1 MIKHLR
7 HTEINK
13 SKWDNTIKL
22 SPEGIVYAASW
33 YLDIVSPGWEAL
45 MDDDYK
51 FIFPLC
57 NRSKFG
63 FSYLYQPHFTQQG
76 GLFSISGFPS
86 TNKVKQFLDAIP
98 EKYKLIEINLNTS
111 NHIDAFN
118 TGKVSKRRTHHLSLR
133 KPIEELRKNYSDNL
147 KRNLK
152 KSKQV
157 EQIIESAKEV
167 KEIIA
172 LFRSERGKNIEQLG
186 DKEYTILERLI
197 SIAQKRNEVEILLT
211 RNSSGKITAGAVF
224 LKSFTSYIFLFSAT
238 GNEARESG
246 SMSLIIDHF
255 IEKHQQEN
263 KLLDFEGSM
272 NDDLSRFYKSYGSQE
287 IVYLQIRKNTLPIP
301 IRWFK

>member
-1 MIKHLR
+1 MIRHLR
-7 HTEINK
+7 HSEINK
-13 SKWDNTIKL
+13 SKWDNTLKL
-22 SPEGIVYAASW
+22 SPDGSVYAASW

-45 MDDDYK
+45 VDDDYK

-57 NRSKFG
+57 NRIKFG
-63 FSYLYQPHFTQQG
+63 FNYLYQPHFTQQG
-76 GLFSISGFPS
+76 GLFSIEGRPS
-86 TNKVKQFLDAIP
+86 TNKVKQFLEAIQ
-98 EKYKLIEINLNTS
+98 EKFKLIEINLNTS
-111 NHIDAFN
+111 NHIDAF
-118 TGKVSKRRTHHLSLR
+118 GKGKISKRRTHHLSLR
-133 KPIEELRKNYSDNL
+133 LPLEELRKNYSDNL

-157 EQIIESAKEV
+157 EQTLESSNEIKAIIN
-167 KEIIA
+167 

-186 DKEYTILERLI
+186 DKEYAILEKII
-197 SIAQKRNEVEILLT
+197 SVAQKRNEVEILLT
-211 RNSSGKITAGAVF
+211 KNNSGRITAGAVF
-224 LKSFTSYIFLFSAT
+224 LKSFMSYIFLFSAT

-255 IEKHQQEN
+255 IEKHQGEN

-272 NDDLSRFYKSYGSQE
+272 NDDLSRFYRSYGSQE

>member
-1 MIKHLR
+1 LIRHLR
-7 HTEINK
+7 HTEIDK
-13 SKWDNTIKL
+13 HKWDNTLKL
-22 SPEGIVYAASW
+22 SPNGIVYASSW

-45 MDDDYK
+45 MEDDYK

-57 NRSKFG
+57 KRSKYG
-63 FSYLYQPHFTQQG
+63 FNYLYQPHFTQQG
-76 GLFSISGFPS
+76 GLFSISGNP
-86 TNKVKQFLDAIP
+86 TTEKVKQFLASIP
-98 EKYKLIEINLNTS
+98 ENFKLIEINLNTS
-111 NHIDAFN
+111 NHIDAF
-118 TGKVSKRRTHHLSLR
+118 GKGIISKRRTHHLSLHQ
-133 KPIEELRKNYSDNL
+133 PIDELRKNYSDNL

-157 EQIIESAKEV
+157 EQTLASSNEV
-167 KEIIA
+167 KAIIA

-186 DKEYTILERLI
+186 DKEYAMLEKII
-197 SIAQKRNEVEILLT
+197 SVAQKRNEVEILLT
-211 RNSSGKITAGAVF
+211 KNNSGRITAGAVF
-224 LKSFTSYIFLFSAT
+224 LKSFMSYIFLFSAT

-255 IEKHQQEN
+255 IEKHQGEN

-272 NDDLSRFYKSYGSQE
+272 NDDLSRFYRSYGSQE